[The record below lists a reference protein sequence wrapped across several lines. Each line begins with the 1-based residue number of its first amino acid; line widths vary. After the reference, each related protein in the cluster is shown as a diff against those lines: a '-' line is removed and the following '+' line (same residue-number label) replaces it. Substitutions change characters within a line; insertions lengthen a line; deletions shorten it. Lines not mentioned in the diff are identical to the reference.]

1 MHEQSKFEQDVLWHL
16 SLQMGN
22 ASPWILN
29 DVVEAGKVLTVPW
42 KMCAVCKIMILLLHF
57 TDCVQASY
65 YDGNQDD
72 RYTFSSYNDGQF
84 VNDRLAVVELR
95 ANRYY
100 SPVNNFIAIRTS
112 TEHPRVSLIVC
123 VRVCVCCRW
132 ACVCVYIH
140 VCVVVWCA
148 CVLVWFIPNFRKRVI
163 ISPFENFVDLI

>member
-123 VRVCVCCRW
+123 VRVCVLHVSMRVCVHT
-132 ACVCVYIH
+132 CVCCGVMCL
-140 VCVVVWCA
+140 CVG
-148 CVLVWFIPNFRKRVI
+148 
-163 ISPFENFVDLI
+163 LIYS

>member
-29 DVVEAGKVLTVPW
+29 DVIEAGKVLTVPW
-42 KMCAVCKIMILLLHF
+42 KMCAVCKIMIILLHF
-57 TDCVQASY
+57 ADCVQASY

-84 VNDRLAVVELR
+84 VNDRLAVVEVR

-123 VRVCVCCRW
+123 VRVCVLHVSMCVW
-132 ACVCVYIH
+132 VHTCVCCGVMWL
-140 VCVVVWCA
+140 CVG
-148 CVLVWFIPNFRKRVI
+148 
-163 ISPFENFVDLI
+163 LIYS